1 MKKQY
6 FKNFRK
12 EGLPGGPNEIT
23 INSEGFILS
32 ENGQWEFPG
41 LPTVIPSSD
50 ITMEDVPYPVLGISD
65 TGDTQMMYPEED
77 YQFDGDMV
85 YELPMAQKGYNVKPR
100 KGSILVEGE
109 TEPSTHLMRR
119 EYIPN
124 TGWVA
129 FPSLFQNEDGT
140 WLDMSKEEDWMNIYD
155 EANRRG
161 EVYNFGENKRKAIK
175 FADKG
180 SWKKDLGI
188 KKQGG
193 GDISIPDL
201 TKPNWLNNLPKA
213 QNGKGLQTASD
224 SLYHQLG
231 KIADYEFNLGR
242 ADGTGLTNY
251 GNPKLGSNPSK
262 KQAVDWILDNTIPI
276 VKKYYTSPTEQAE
289 AADFVYN
296 TGRDPRIYQLDQYL
310 KSIGQ
315 SGLPDRGSFNMD
327 YYGDPDP
334 NSKTKL
340 VELDKLWNQYKDN
353 IQKLSENDRRIL
365 LNKGRDFYYRNIN
378 KKSDGSPSDAYYNTW
393 YGRIWNTN
401 DYTDFNRNNPNF
413 KPKKQKGGWLDT
425 LPKAQ
430 SGKTREPIYVD
441 PNDLLGMQR
450 YNAYNDS
457 LNLYNRGERNYQT
470 RLAFNRANNIP
481 TSSIRTWNDP
491 IAYDGDSP
499 ARIQPIQGNGYFF
512 NHSPDVVARTNIPS
526 SSVDN
531 YGFRYKKPVQP
542 YAIRKTEPRI
552 PYSPVQINQLNTVQ
566 LPINNIPLQQMPTI
580 GIGEPTFEGNN
591 AYWKKQDNQLIYQN
605 NDYSNNRNL
614 PISNKPGDRFH
625 QEPSWMVGDDR
636 YYERDGEAYLVPQPK
651 GGWSR
656 KQILDPSSGKW
667 KSKIVKKQKGGGVD
681 ELQDGSNTLYH
692 SRKPIEGKQDPY
704 QLMRFIKSYIGPNDL
719 DIQERPYKKPIPS
732 YKDLYKDIYYDLYPD
747 QIRGDKKVQKGG
759 WLDTLPKAQNGNTGE
774 QSANESWGL
783 TQESQLSDLTKGL
796 LNNILHRQAF
806 AESSFNPKVISGD
819 KTSRVGALGMTQ
831 IMPET
836 LNEYID
842 KTGDKNINILDPKD
856 AVKVQKWYMQDLLN
870 ADFIHKPNQSE
881 KVRMVKA
888 LGSYNWGRGNM
899 SKFLGKQ
906 KKKGVDIYSDEMSWV
921 NDLPDETRDY
931 VNKIVLGTNEKFNQE
946 YKQNSSKYRNYYQKG
961 GWLNNLPMA
970 QNGKMLTREKKRL
983 LKEKEFE
990 DFLKKSSVDEQGT
1003 LTYVLPEYT
1012 VKSPEKKL
1020 YDEAYNKSIAQ
1031 QQAFQNSW
1039 YPGSTDSD
1047 NLGYAPGVM
1056 DNIKQRATVKAN
1068 DFVAKNLVNNNKIGD
1083 LKDYQKDYIA
1093 TSNYSGKLRPN
1104 IGKQFTEGV
1113 QDLSRI
1119 TQGKLPTSKSLGILS
1134 PLEYPVNLVRGTVKG
1149 EGVDA
1154 LKGNI
1159 SSPWLDANDVD
1170 PGAVNDVGVYN
1181 TMTDL
1186 ALDPLNFS
1194 GAGVSLGKSGVKYLN
1209 KALKTSK
1216 ESGVLSNTYKINPW
1230 ALKENPEMFLYRA
1243 EPTDFN
1249 SQSTIDFMK
1258 QEIAAG
1264 REKPW
1269 YKGTIKSYEEGHPK
1283 LIAQNDFH
1291 GQWFE
1296 KNPNRL
1302 DFYLNSGDKY
1312 EVGTPMNIIRKKIST
1327 SEANKFSVVNNPK
1340 ANVISASPETEFI
1353 LPKNM
1358 ISSAERFPE
1367 SSWQEL
1373 IQQDKAFN
1381 TPHWLRGYK
1390 KVPKNLPS
1398 NTSPV
1403 QSGFPNPLGIVDAV
1417 ANRSAIQYAGSEP
1430 YLFNPQTNTWE
1441 ILRNEINDK
1450 YRQGYTDIPQ
1460 FNEQLKQIK
1469 ATMQFGKRPL
1479 LNKADFVNPNQ
1490 AEIDM
1495 LFNKHTTYKGFI
1507 PETNF
1512 KALEKEAEEMGI
1524 PMDNLLKRTLEKLAY
1539 KSNRDPLTSKPFY
1552 FNPENPRVPNR
1563 AVLYSNPNYS
1573 KMFGKELNEIGPLG
1587 GKTTSEIPRYY
1598 QDQINRYTD
1607 MLEIA
1612 TESQKI
1618 SIQNKIIELY
1628 KKGLNQTIDKNAKP
1642 FTGKD
1647 ALQYIEPNKKGGQK
1661 KGWLDKL

>member
-12 EGLPGGPNEIT
+12 EGLPGGPNELI

-140 WLDMSKEEDWMNIYD
+140 WVDMSKEEDWMNIYD

-759 WLDTLPKAQNGNTGE
+759 WLDTLPKAQNG
-774 QSANESWGL
+774 
-783 TQESQLSDLTKGL
+783 
-796 LNNILHRQAF
+796 
-806 AESSFNPKVISGD
+806 
-819 KTSRVGALGMTQ
+819 
-831 IMPET
+831 
-836 LNEYID
+836 
-842 KTGDKNINILDPKD
+842 
-856 AVKVQKWYMQDLLN
+856 
-870 ADFIHKPNQSE
+870 
-881 KVRMVKA
+881 
-888 LGSYNWGRGNM
+888 
-899 SKFLGKQ
+899 
-906 KKKGVDIYSDEMSWV
+906 
-921 NDLPDETRDY
+921 
-931 VNKIVLGTNEKFNQE
+931 
-946 YKQNSSKYRNYYQKG
+946 
-961 GWLNNLPMA
+961 
-970 QNGKMLTREKKRL
+970 KMLTREKKRL

-1170 PGAVNDVGVYN
+1170 PGAVNEVGVYN

-1216 ESGVLSNTYKINPW
+1216 ESGVLSNTYKLNPW
-1230 ALKENPEMFLYRA
+1230 AFKPNPEAYYRGVGKEGIEDALKTGLIRSKNMDMFRQPYFARPGEFETALYYNPEA
-1243 EPTDFN
+1243 LVE
-1249 SQSTIDFMK
+1249 
-1258 QEIAAG
+1258 A
-1264 REKPW
+1264 
-1269 YKGTIKSYEEGHPK
+1269 KGFDVLNLKGKGPNINLPK
-1283 LIAQNDFH
+1283 LNFAKADA
-1291 GQWFE
+1291 GAL
-1296 KNPNRL
+1296 PVT
-1302 DFYLNSGDKY
+1302 SKY
-1312 EVGTPMNIIRKKIST
+1312 TEGILGK
-1327 SEANKFSVVNNPK
+1327 
-1340 ANVISASPETEFI
+1340 PETRDWYFDWDV
-1353 LPKNM
+1353 
-1358 ISSAERFPE
+1358 E
-1367 SSWQEL
+1367 SIPVNHPDIKLLQK
-1373 IQQDKAFN
+1373 D
-1381 TPHWLRGYK
+1381 WLRGYK
-1390 KVPKNLPS
+1390 EVPKNLPS
-1398 NTSPV
+1398 NISPV
-1403 QSGFPNPLGIVDAV
+1403 QSGFPNRLGINRIFNAIKGTKTV
-1417 ANRSAIQYAGSEP
+1417 ANEIMGEFLKGPINRKAIKEGNNWLDNWIKHPTTQQKIDADMTPLSTNDYIYAPGHIQAKKFKPNSKEYP
-1430 YLFNPQTNTWE
+1430 L
-1441 ILRNEINDK
+1441 
-1450 YRQGYTDIPQ
+1450 
-1460 FNEQLKQIK
+1460 LKQIDQNLQQYLGNK
-1469 ATMQFGKRPL
+1469 NIDPIHEGNWGVSYTHIYDPYTQNLISNGALQTPERFGSWISRSPSMDYNQRLSTTIHEGTHDWVNSHTLKTSKQKDFILDNINKNIKEDYLTWNQNRR
-1479 LNKADFVNPNQ
+1479 KADEILGKERSYQ
-1490 AEIDM
+1490 AYLADPTEVHARIMELRKHFNLTPDIKITEDMAKKMIDDLKSNSPIDKKGFLNVIDNDPKKLAN
-1495 LFNKHTTYKGFI
+1495 LFNRLWAVPPAIIAGEQI
-1507 PETNF
+1507 QNQN
-1512 KALEKEAEEMGI
+1512 
-1524 PMDNLLKRTLEKLAY
+1524 DNKKQ
-1539 KSNRDPLTSKPFY
+1539 
-1552 FNPENPRVPNR
+1552 
-1563 AVLYSNPNYS
+1563 YS
-1573 KMFGKELNEIGPLG
+1573 KG
-1587 GKTTSEIPRYY
+1587 
-1598 QDQINRYTD
+1598 
-1607 MLEIA
+1607 
-1612 TESQKI
+1612 
-1618 SIQNKIIELY
+1618 
-1628 KKGLNQTIDKNAKP
+1628 
-1642 FTGKD
+1642 
-1647 ALQYIEPNKKGGQK
+1647 
-1661 KGWLDKL
+1661 GWLDKL